1 MTLRAGMLLLALVC
15 APVLGAD
22 KAAKRAPMS
31 VDEVMD
37 KAAKGIERGAKATG
51 KAAERPRGATQ
62 RFFERS
68 GKKIDNATGGR

>member
-1 MTLRAGMLLLALVC
+1 MRAWALLLLLAC
-15 APVLGAD
+15 APVLAAD
-22 KAAKRAPMS
+22 NAAERAAKS
-31 VDEVMD
+31 VGGGLD

-68 GKKIDNATGGR
+68 GKKIENATGGR